1 MFYTQASAYEG
12 EPVRLYRTPMEIR
25 RDIAEIN
32 EKITKAD
39 GRLNIRVLLGEL
51 MTEYGEGDPEDWL
64 PELARLGRLVAHKID
79 LLLADHT
86 RKRPRF
92 HSLHKLPPTIS
103 LPSVESQ
110 IYRAKHPA

>member
-32 EKITKAD
+32 EKISKAD

-51 MTEYGEGDPEDWL
+51 MTEYSEGDPEEWL
-64 PELARLGRLVAHKID
+64 PELARLLSDAEEVLSELTTLKESLERLNRELEDTVWVIG
-79 LLLADHT
+79 
-86 RKRPRF
+86 
-92 HSLHKLPPTIS
+92 I
-103 LPSVESQ
+103 
-110 IYRAKHPA
+110 

>member
-32 EKITKAD
+32 EKISKAD

-51 MTEYGEGDPEDWL
+51 MTEYGEGDPEEWL
-64 PELARLGRLVAHKID
+64 PELARLLSDAEEVLSELTTLKESLERLNRELEDTVWI
-79 LLLADHT
+79 
-86 RKRPRF
+86 
-92 HSLHKLPPTIS
+92 IG
-103 LPSVESQ
+103 
-110 IYRAKHPA
+110 I